1 MQSLQRLAL
10 DPAWSHQVVPH
21 WLRALSRHYLLAPGK
36 GVCPWAKT
44 LFAAEATIR
53 SSCFS
58 SSCWGDELGA
68 LGIRCWLQSY
78 RRLAT
83 PGCSGVSWEQPLGES
98 GGGGSSWGKRKAG
111 LWDELHVL
119 VPTLVSKVPM
129 LPFPRLPPGLAPL
142 LVRLACLGMTPPS
155 SLVAMLSS
163 SHSHCI
169 YHHPGQ

>member
-1 MQSLQRLAL
+1 MFRAAAGVMNWELWASGVGCSPTDGSL
-10 DPAWSHQVVPH
+10 H
-21 WLRALSRHYLLAPGK
+21 RAAQ
-36 GVCPWAKT
+36 VCPG
-44 LFAAEATIR
+44 
-53 SSCFS
+53 SSP
-58 SSCWGDELGA
+58 WGSRA
-68 LGIRCWLQSY
+68 
-78 RRLAT
+78 
-83 PGCSGVSWEQPLGES
+83 
-98 GGGGSSWGKRKAG
+98 GGGSSWGKRKAG